1 MTKRVLL
8 PVLLYGQPQF
18 VYLRRGLYF
27 ETVRRLGRLKYSL
40 DLAVL
45 VATKMASEI
54 NIGALF
60 AVLVVRDY
68 VQPLALLQ
76 LADDHC
82 FGAVAVAEFLKGAC
96 IERDA
101 LAPTKP
107 IPQLPGALVPDNG
120 HAKVGALGRGL
131 LDLFHAT
138 ITK

>member
-8 PVLLYGQPQF
+8 PVLLYGLPQF
-18 VYLRRGLYF
+18 VYLRTWLLLRDSAASWAPQVF
-27 ETVRRLGRLKYSL
+27 P

-54 NIGALF
+54 NIGALL

-76 LADDHC
+76 LADNHC

-107 IPQLPGALVPDNG
+107 IPQLPGALLPDNG

-131 LDLFHAT
+131 LDLLHAT